1 MFFIFFN
8 NLIVIIYHTYSQ
20 NIDKWCI
27 YYLGDE
33 WLRDFTKVERVLFVS
48 GKHYYALHKKR
59 EELGR
64 TDVAIIRLE
73 ELCPFPTYYLQK
85 QFEYFKKAKRK

>member
-1 MFFIFFN
+1 M
-8 NLIVIIYHTYSQ
+8 HTHVQTCSVYLFVE
-20 NIDKWCI
+20 NTYYFCI
-27 YYLGDE
+27 CLGDE
-33 WLRDFTKVERVLFVS
+33 WVRDLTKVDRVLFVS

-85 QFEYFKKAKRK
+85 QFEYFKKAKSK